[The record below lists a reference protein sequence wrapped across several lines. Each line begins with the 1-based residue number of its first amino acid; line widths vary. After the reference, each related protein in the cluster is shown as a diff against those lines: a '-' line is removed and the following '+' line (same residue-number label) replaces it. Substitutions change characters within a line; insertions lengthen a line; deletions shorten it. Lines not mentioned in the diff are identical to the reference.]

1 VTAFKPT
8 EQQASALDMM
18 YKRIE
23 AGEPESRL
31 FGYAGTGKTTI
42 AHQIALQMAGQTLF
56 AAFTG
61 KAASVLTRKGCP
73 ATTIHSLIY
82 LPTGDKQG
90 EIDKLTEKY
99 EALDDVT
106 TDLAFEL
113 SAAIEELE
121 MLKHKPG
128 FVLNP
133 GSVLAFADLLIVDEV
148 SMVDK
153 NLASDLLAFGV
164 PIIALGDP
172 AQLPPVGSGGYFT
185 KGGESVADAMLTDVR
200 RQAEGGDI
208 IELATSVRN
217 TRGLPKGNDQV
228 VRQISRSGAMEADQ
242 ILVGKNA
249 TRWSKN
255 LKMRKL
261 LGRDGEVL
269 SRNEKIIC
277 LENNKNL
284 KCMNGQMF
292 IVQETHESKHN
303 GLIEALLIC
312 DCDGFDPSYPTCSLC
327 KWTPKWLPLHIGG
340 FLSEEEES
348 RLKVMPYGKKQAA
361 MYATYG
367 YAITVH
373 KAQGSEW
380 KNVVLFDESAVFRK
394 DGWRW
399 LYTGITRA
407 SEGLVVVS

>member
-1 VTAFKPT
+1 MNFKPT
-8 EQQASALDMM
+8 PQQASALEVMQ
-18 YKRIE
+18 KRID

-42 AHQIALQMAGQTLF
+42 AHQIALHQPGQTLF

-82 LPTGDKQG
+82 LPTGDRQG
-90 EIDKLTEKY
+90 EIDKLNEKY
-99 EALDDVT
+99 EELDDVT
-106 TDLAFEL
+106 TDYAMEL
-113 SAAIEELE
+113 TDAIMELE
-121 MLKHKPG
+121 ALKHKPG

-133 GSVLAFADLLIVDEV
+133 GSDLAFADLLIVDEV
-148 SMVDK
+148 SMVDR
-153 NLASDLLAFGV
+153 NLAADLLAFGV

-185 KGGESVADAMLTDVR
+185 KGGEKVADSMLTDVR

-208 IELATSVRN
+208 IELATEVRN
-217 TRGLPKGNDQV
+217 SRLLPKDNPQV
-228 VRQISRSGAMEADQ
+228 YRQISRSGAMEADQ
-242 ILVGKNA
+242 ILVGKNS

-261 LGRDGEVL
+261 LGRDGVIL
-269 SRNEKIIC
+269 AKGEKIIC

-284 KCMNGQMF
+284 RCMNGQMF
-292 IVQETHESKHN
+292 FIQDTRESKRDN
-303 GLIEALLIC
+303 IIEALLWC
-312 DCDGFDPSYPTCSLC
+312 DCPGWDPDHLTCSDC
-327 KWTPKWLPLHIGG
+327 RWTPKWLPLHIGG
-340 FLSEEEES
+340 FLSEEEEA
-348 RLKVMPYGKKQAA
+348 RTKVMPYGKKQAA
-361 MYATYG
+361 MFATYG

-380 KNVVLFDESAVFRK
+380 KNVLLFDESAVFRK

>member
-1 VTAFKPT
+1 MDFKPT
-8 EQQASALDMM
+8 DQQASALEVMQ
-18 YKRIE
+18 KRIE

-42 AHQIALQMAGQTLF
+42 AHQIALHRSGQTLF

-99 EALDDVT
+99 EALEDLT

-113 SAAIEELE
+113 SEAIEELE
-121 MLKHKPG
+121 TMKLKPG

-133 GSVLAFADLLIVDEV
+133 GSELAFADLLIVDEV
-148 SMVDK
+148 SMVDR
-153 NLASDLLAFGV
+153 NLAADLLAFGV

-185 KGGESVADAMLTDVR
+185 KGGEKVADSMLTDVR

-208 IELATSVRN
+208 IELATEVRN
-217 TRGLPKGNDQV
+217 SRVLPKDNPQV
-228 VRQISRSGAMEADQ
+228 YRQISRSGAMAADQ
-242 ILVGKNA
+242 ILVGKNS
-249 TRWSKN
+249 TRWGKN

-261 LGRDGEVL
+261 LGRDGDVL
-269 SRNEKIIC
+269 AKGEKIIC

-284 KCMNGQMF
+284 RCMNGQMF
-292 IVQETHESKHN
+292 FVQETRESKYPN
-303 GLIEALLIC
+303 YIEALLFC
-312 DCDGFDPSYPTCSLC
+312 DCESFDSNDITCHLC
-327 KWTPKWLPLHIGG
+327 RWSPKWVPLHIGG
-340 FLSEEEES
+340 FLSEEEEA
-348 RLKVMPYGKKQAA
+348 RIKVMPYGKKQAA

-380 KNVVLFDESAVFRK
+380 KNVLLFDESAVFRK

>member
-1 VTAFKPT
+1 MSFKPT
-8 EQQASALDMM
+8 PQQASALEVMQ
-18 YKRIE
+18 KRID

-42 AHQIALQMAGQTLF
+42 AHQIAMHQPGQTLF

-99 EALDDVT
+99 EALEDVT
-106 TDLAFEL
+106 SDLAFEL

-121 MLKHKPG
+121 QLKHKPG

-133 GSVLAFADLLIVDEV
+133 GSELAFADLLIVDEV
-148 SMVDK
+148 SMVDR
-153 NLASDLLAFGV
+153 NLAADLLAFGV

-208 IELATSVRN
+208 ISLATEVRN
-217 TRGLPKGNDQV
+217 SRLLPKGNDQV
-228 VRQISRSGAMEADQ
+228 VRQISRGEALAVDQ

-249 TRWSKN
+249 TRWNKN

-261 LGRDGEVL
+261 LGRDGDVL
-269 SRNEKIIC
+269 AKGEKIIC
-277 LENNKNL
+277 LENNKNI

-292 IVQETHESKHN
+292 IVQDVRESKHN
-303 GLIEALLIC
+303 GLIEALMFC
-312 DCDGFDPSYPTCSLC
+312 DCEEFDLSHPTCSRC
-327 KWTPKWLPLHIGG
+327 KWVPRWIPLHIGG
-340 FLSEEEES
+340 FLSEEEEA

-380 KNVVLFDESAVFRK
+380 GSVLLFDESAVFRK

-407 SEGLVVVS
+407 SERLVVVS